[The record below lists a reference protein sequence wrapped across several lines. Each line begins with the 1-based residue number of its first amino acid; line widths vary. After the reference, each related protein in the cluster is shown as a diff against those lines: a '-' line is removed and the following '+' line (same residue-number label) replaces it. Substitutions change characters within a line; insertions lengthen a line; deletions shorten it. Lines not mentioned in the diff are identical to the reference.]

1 MRLMALTGAILMAA
15 GSAVAAAGTT
25 FSAAGA
31 FCNGLPRQWTA
42 GSVTL
47 SDVVKRAQSASSFDS
62 KKTAPVDKGWGDKLE
77 VAAFGLG

>member
-1 MRLMALTGAILMAA
+1 MAA
-15 GSAVAAAGTT
+15 GTAAAAAGTT

-47 SDVVKRAQSASSFDS
+47 SDVVSRAESTAAFDS
-62 KKTAPVDKGWGDKLE
+62 KTTAPIDKGWGEKLE